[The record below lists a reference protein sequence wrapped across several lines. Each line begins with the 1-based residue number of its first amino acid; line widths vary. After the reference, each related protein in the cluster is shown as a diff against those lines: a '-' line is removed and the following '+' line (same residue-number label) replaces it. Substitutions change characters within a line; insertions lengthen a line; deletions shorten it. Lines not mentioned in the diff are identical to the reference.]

1 MSQGAKRGG
10 GLFLLLAMLCLQD
23 DVIKEQRVGYSQ
35 TLRRTLAR
43 SMLGVSNVNDAGTSG
58 RRKISLPP
66 SENGNAVPTDVTYE
80 MRFHIRVRAAAN
92 TEMALVLPSV
102 VAAP

>member
-10 GLFLLLAMLCLQD
+10 GPFLLLAMLCLQD
-23 DVIKEQRVGYSQ
+23 DVIEEQRVGYSQ

-58 RRKISLPP
+58 LRNKSISLRKRERGPY
-66 SENGNAVPTDVTYE
+66 TDVTYE